1 MDIGLRVRD
10 AQTLERLAHR
20 GERHRALTGGWP
32 GAGTDGI
39 AILVRDPD
47 PRLPGN
53 VREALRDCRHD
64 ADHHPAHR

>member
-32 GAGTDGI
+32 GAGTGWTE
-39 AILVRDPD
+39 ALFRGSVPRFCSAVAGKRPGGLE
-47 PRLPGN
+47 RLP
-53 VREALRDCRHD
+53 
-64 ADHHPAHR
+64 P